1 MINRSLFMR
10 MTLNGTLK
18 ALPEPFFDKN
28 TKMLFRV
35 RHFGC
40 HIGKE
45 MTKKAGL
52 SKKALRSINVVYHT
66 SQ

>member
-1 MINRSLFMR
+1 
-10 MTLNGTLK
+10 LNGTLK

-52 SKKALRSINVVYHT
+52 SKKALRSINVVYHL